1 MRLLGLSHQANPD
14 PISYDPL
21 VVKKEAVNMTTK
33 NESRSIM
40 DGQTK
45 EWRSGWKIKAEKLA
59 ELAEDNLL
67 EMAEKRLVHLGSK
80 LTRDRDRAS
89 RNFGH
94 VLPGRQE
101 VNSDSRNFLQSTL
114 TGDVEG
120 IARLGWRLEML
131 SLGRGILELAWE
143 PLEDA
148 SRFDEYL
155 NFDEIIQQATDQ
167 ILSDRH
173 IFYYQYHRAVFY
185 GLQDSFIS
193 STALDMTENAGSL
206 GEWHDTTRPAGP
218 DADSQ
223 SWRQGTQ
230 NLSYALAEEQA
241 RQELAWAWG
250 PRAFSGGDDDSSWSI
265 LCAAYEKHNEDRDLV

>member
-1 MRLLGLSHQANPD
+1 
-14 PISYDPL
+14 
-21 VVKKEAVNMTTK
+21 MTTE
-33 NESRSIM
+33 ESRSTLDRDQEI
-40 DGQTK
+40 DLDAGYTS
-45 EWRSGWKIKAEKLA
+45 EGWRTGWKIKAEKLA

-80 LTRDRDRAS
+80 LKRDRDRAS

-101 VNSDSRNFLQSTL
+101 GNSDIRDFLQSTL

-131 SLGRGILELAWE
+131 SLGRGILALAWE
-143 PLEDA
+143 PLVDA
-148 SRFDEYL
+148 SRFEEHL

-193 STALDMTENAGSL
+193 STALDMTENGGSL
-206 GEWHDTTRPAGP
+206 GEWPT
-218 DADSQ
+218 DSRFLELGNRNAISPEYVQ
-223 SWRQGTQ
+223 TWREGTS
-230 NLSYALAEEQA
+230 NLAFALAEEQA

-265 LCAAYEKHNEDRDLV
+265 LCAAYEKHNTDRDLA